1 MKSSVLVPAVIPA
14 AQLVY
19 AVVADVDLSAQV
31 TGYGAVVD
39 ADPSIQAVVVEGDA
53 AANTLKTTNKN
64 NYDDK
69 KIF

>member
-1 MKSSVLVPAVIPA
+1 MPAVTA

-19 AVVADVDLSAQV
+19 PVVADVDESAQV

-39 ADPSIQAVVVEGDA
+39 AVPSIQALVVVGDA

-69 KIF
+69 KLL